1 MFKDKLFSN
10 VKAHARRRDFQV
22 NGGDTIEVGVPILD
36 GLERTLATVR
46 RADLTFIRGAKREP
60 LDKDSFGKCS
70 SLPRARQE
78 L

>member
-10 VKAHARRRDFQV
+10 VKTHARRRDFQV
-22 NGGDTIEVGVPILD
+22 KSGDTIEVGVPILD

-46 RADLTFIRGAKREP
+46 RADHTFIHGAKGEP

-70 SLPRARQE
+70 SLPRAWQE